1 MHEEI
6 PHAPVPH
13 VAVAFARVHAIPQ
26 LAQLVSVV
34 SAVSQPFAAFASQ
47 LPKPASHDAIA
58 QVPVPHVAVAL
69 AREQAIPQLAQFA
82 KVVSAVSQPLVVLP
96 SQLPKPALHD
106 PIAHEPVEQVAVAL
120 VRLQV
125 VPQLAQF
132 ASVVSDASQ
141 PLVSTRSQFA
151 KLASH
156 DEIAHE
162 PVEQVGVA
170 FGRAH
175 ALPQAPQ
182 LVSEVSG
189 ASQPF
194 A

>member
-1 MHEEI
+1 M

-13 VAVAFARVHAIPQ
+13 VAVAFAREHVLPHV
-26 LAQLVSVV
+26 AQLVSVV
-34 SAVSQPFAAFASQ
+34 SAVSQPFVAFASQ
-47 LPKPASHDAIA
+47 LPKPASHDEMA
-58 QVPVPHVAVAL
+58 QVPVPQVAVAF

-82 KVVSAVSQPLVVLP
+82 KVVSAVSQPLAVLP
-96 SQLPKPALHD
+96 SQLPKPPLHA
-106 PIAHEPVEQVAVAL
+106 PIAQEPVEQLAVAL
-120 VRLQV
+120 VRLHAA
-125 VPQLAQF
+125 PQLAQF

-141 PLVSTRSQFA
+141 PLASTRSQFA

-156 DEIAHE
+156 EEMPHE
-162 PVEQVGVA
+162 PVAQVGVA
-170 FGRAH
+170 FGREH

-182 LVSEVSG
+182 LVSDVSG